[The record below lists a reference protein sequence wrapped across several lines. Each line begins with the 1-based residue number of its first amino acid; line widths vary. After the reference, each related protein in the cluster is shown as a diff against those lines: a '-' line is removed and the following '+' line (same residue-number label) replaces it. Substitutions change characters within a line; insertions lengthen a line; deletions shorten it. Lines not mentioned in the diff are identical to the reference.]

1 MIRPKII
8 HPVRVLLYRRLDTCT
23 DDELGPTGL
32 IEWSE
37 PYEIFGQVKWDKF
50 EGLAPVQEG
59 SDPVNNGHVV
69 FYFEDWQIGGGSV
82 ADELELE
89 DSSRLIITEVRPM
102 AHYQGKSWHV
112 HVFFTRKRT
121 R

>member
-1 MIRPKII
+1 MILPKII
-8 HPVRVLLYRRLDTCT
+8 HPVRVLLHKRLDTRI

-37 PYEIFGQVKWDKF
+37 PYELYGQVKWDKY
-50 EGLAPVQEG
+50 EGLVPVPEG
-59 SDPVNNGHVV
+59 SDPVNGGHVV
-69 FYFEDWQIGGGSV
+69 FYAEHWDKSGGSV

-89 DSSRLIITEVRPM
+89 DSSWLIITEVRPM
-102 AHYQGKSWHV
+102 VHYSGQHWHV
-112 HVFFTRKRT
+112 HVYFERKRT

>member
-1 MIRPKII
+1 MIPPKII
-8 HPVRVLLYRRLDTCT
+8 HPVKVLLYKRIDTGI

-37 PYEIFGQVKWDKF
+37 PYAIYGQVKWDKF
-50 EGLAPVQEG
+50 ESLAPVPEG
-59 SDPVNNGHVV
+59 SDPVNNGHIV
-69 FYFEDWQIGGGSV
+69 FYLTDWQRAGGSV

-89 DSSRLIITEVRPM
+89 DSSRLIVTEVRPM
-102 AHYQGKSWHV
+102 AHYQGKSFHV
-112 HVFFTRKRT
+112 HVFFSRKRS